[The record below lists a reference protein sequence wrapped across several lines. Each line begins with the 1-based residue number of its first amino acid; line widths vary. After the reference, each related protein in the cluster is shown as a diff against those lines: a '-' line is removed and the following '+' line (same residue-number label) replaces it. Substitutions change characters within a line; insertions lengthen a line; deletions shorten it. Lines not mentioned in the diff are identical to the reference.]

1 MLVSASFCFTNTI
14 ILKSIITIL
23 LTLFTYITVGNTV
36 AEIRAKEKPDY
47 TQLYQTVWCECR
59 GESVKGIKLVI
70 DVVKNRMSD
79 PFFPDELDDVLL
91 QPNQFCTF
99 QSEPTEHFK
108 ALVDSLY
115 NLPTQDSFL
124 YFINPTRAK
133 KAKWMKNKR
142 WIKVGNHSF
151 SK

>member
-1 MLVSASFCFTNTI
+1 M
-14 ILKSIITIL
+14 KSIITML

-36 AEIRAKEKPDY
+36 AEICAEDKPNRE
-47 TQLYQTVWCECR
+47 QLYQTVYCECR
-59 GESVKGIKLVI
+59 GESMKGVKMVI
-70 DVVKNRMSD
+70 DVIKNRMENET
-79 PFFPDELDDVLL
+79 FPSSLDSVLL
-91 QPNQFCTF
+91 QPFQFCTIK
-99 QSEPTEHFK
+99 SEPTECFK

-124 YFINPTRAK
+124 YFINPKKAK